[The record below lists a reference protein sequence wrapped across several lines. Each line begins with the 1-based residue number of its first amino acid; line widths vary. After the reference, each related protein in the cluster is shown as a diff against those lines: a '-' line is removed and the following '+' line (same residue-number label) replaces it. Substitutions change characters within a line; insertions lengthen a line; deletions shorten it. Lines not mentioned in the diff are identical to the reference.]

1 MLKRLDAESAEDRRA
16 RREIF
21 AHALRHLR
29 NVFVLLL
36 LAPLSAAQEKIHFTD
51 VTKTAGINFI
61 HNNGAFGKKFL
72 PETLGPGVAFIDYDN
87 DGWPDI
93 FLVNGMDWPGHAQKH
108 TTPKLY
114 RNNHDGTFTD
124 VTRKAGLD
132 VELYGLGAAV
142 GDYDNDGNEDLFVT
156 ALGQSR
162 LFR

>member
-1 MLKRLDAESAEDRRA
+1 MTQ
-16 RREIF
+16 
-21 AHALRHLR
+21 
-29 NVFVLLL
+29 L
-36 LAPLSAAQEKIHFTD
+36 LAWMGILAMMAALILPGGNGAPATSAVSFRD
-51 VTKTAGINFI
+51 VTQAAGIRFV

-114 RNNHDGTFTD
+114 RNNHDGTVTD

-132 VELYGLGAAV
+132 VEMYGLGATV
-142 GDYDNDGNEDLFVT
+142 GDYDDGYEDLFVT

-162 LFR
+162 LFHNNGNA